1 MTTTTFTIDC
11 DTCPGRG
18 RLCGDCF
25 VPVLGRVWLQEPS
38 VRPDHGQEPRT
49 GPTTETSRDGSVPAL
64 YPEQAQV
71 QERRQRSPLDSDEL
85 AAVSAFVRAGLVDPD
100 EAQAARAELTGPARS
115 AAG

>member
-25 VPVLGRVWLQEPS
+25 VPVLGQVWLQDPA
-38 VRPDHGQEPRT
+38 VRRGD
-49 GPTTETSRDGSVPAL
+49 VPATDDT
-64 YPEQAQV
+64 PSDRDDSRPQAHQP
-71 QERRQRSPLDSDEL
+71 RRVTLDSDEL

-100 EAQAARAELTGPARS
+100 EADQARAQVTGSARF

>member
-25 VPVLGRVWLQEPS
+25 VPVLGRVWLQDPPVRRAAAAGPAGTPADLDDS
-38 VRPDHGQEPRT
+38 RRPDEGQPQ
-49 GPTTETSRDGSVPAL
+49 GVAL
-64 YPEQAQV
+64 DA
-71 QERRQRSPLDSDEL
+71 DEV
-85 AAVSAFVRAGLVDPD
+85 AAVSAFVRSGLVDP
-100 EAQAARAELTGPARS
+100 EEAAQARAQLTSSTRW

>member
-25 VPVLGRVWLQEPS
+25 VPVLGRVWLQDPP
-38 VRPDHGQEPRT
+38 VRRAEAAGSAATPADPDGTRYPDEGQP
-49 GPTTETSRDGSVPAL
+49 DGV
-64 YPEQAQV
+64 
-71 QERRQRSPLDSDEL
+71 PLDADEA
-85 AAVSAFVRAGLVDPD
+85 AAVSAFVRSGLVDPD
-100 EAQAARAELTGPARS
+100 EAVRARAQLTGATRW